1 MLRHDAHQK
10 RRFVKKNNKY
20 GATNKPTVHGAPSDE
35 FKKNRYVTKEEVG
48 ITTHSM
54 MMKDK
59 AKKEAM
65 LRMKERDAVAKKLRK
80 EERDE
85 YGDPVGG
92 PKISKKEKE
101 KNLKKNT
108 PDEQHTTTTS

>member
-1 MLRHDAHQK
+1 
-10 RRFVKKNNKY
+10 
-20 GATNKPTVHGAPSDE
+20 
-35 FKKNRYVTKEEVG
+35 
-48 ITTHSM
+48 M

-92 PKISKKEKE
+92 QKFLRKKK
-101 KNLKKNT
+101 KRTLKRIHLMNSILLQLLKDMVVT
-108 PDEQHTTTTS
+108 ELGLH